1 MIWSPISAYSNEENT
16 IDFQYP
22 ILFTNELYK
31 NKFNMPESQN
41 LHSFF
46 NNNNT
51 NNNSNNSK
59 INPIPGNLSKILS

>member
-1 MIWSPISAYSNEENT
+1 
-16 IDFQYP
+16 
-22 ILFTNELYK
+22 
-31 NKFNMPESQN
+31 MPESQN